1 MQPPFRLY
9 GAEHSAFS
17 QKLLTYLRYKGFDH
31 TYIPR
36 TADNAAEFTRLA
48 RLPLVPLLVEADG
61 RTAQDTTQIMERLD
75 AAHPTPPARPEDPA
89 LGFLACLIEDWAD
102 EWLNKVSLHF
112 RWADEADRMAAA
124 QASVAAIYPNG
135 APEGA
140 AEVIAARMAAKLPVA
155 GAGPENGPALEAALK
170 EAVALLDA
178 HLLARPFL
186 LGGLPSVADFALAA
200 QLAQLQKDAR
210 SAAILREAT
219 WLTAY
224 VARMQAPQPA
234 DGAAY
239 ESLEALEP
247 TLAPLLMR
255 QIGGIYLAFT
265 EANAQ
270 AHAGGGSIA
279 LEIGGHAFSQGPQ
292 RYAGR
297 AFQELRRKRAQLPDL
312 EALSALLAATG
323 CDQPLRMAVNS
334 PPADA
339 ADGDADDDDG
349 SGDDDQD

>member
-140 AEVIAARMAAKLPVA
+140 AEVIAARMAAKLWRR
-155 GAGPENGPALEAALK
+155 L
-170 EAVALLDA
+170 
-178 HLLARPFL
+178 
-186 LGGLPSVADFALAA
+186 S
-200 QLAQLQKDAR
+200 
-210 SAAILREAT
+210 
-219 WLTAY
+219 
-224 VARMQAPQPA
+224 
-234 DGAAY
+234 
-239 ESLEALEP
+239 
-247 TLAPLLMR
+247 
-255 QIGGIYLAFT
+255 
-265 EANAQ
+265 
-270 AHAGGGSIA
+270 
-279 LEIGGHAFSQGPQ
+279 
-292 RYAGR
+292 
-297 AFQELRRKRAQLPDL
+297 RKRWRFWMPTSWPVRSCWAACPAWRTSPLPR
-312 EALSALLAATG
+312 SW
-323 CDQPLRMAVNS
+323 PNS
-334 PPADA
+334 RKTPARRRFFA
-339 ADGDADDDDG
+339 RRRG
-349 SGDDDQD
+349 